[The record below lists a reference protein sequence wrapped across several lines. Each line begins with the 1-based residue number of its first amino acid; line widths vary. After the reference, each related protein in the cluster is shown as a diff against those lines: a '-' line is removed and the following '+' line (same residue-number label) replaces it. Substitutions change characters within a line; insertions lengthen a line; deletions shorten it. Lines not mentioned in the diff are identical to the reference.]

1 MVVGYVARGVQVVSA
16 TAISFPRRDSCSGEF
31 RVPAIRYPTRYRRLP
46 RGREEFALFL
56 AEMDVLFERAVAL
69 DRQQRALSV
78 QLADVR
84 TALAEMRVTMW
95 PSVDPKDIVHGIRVT
110 RRRGPPPI
118 PPVAPN
124 AQPLTGT
131 QLRSTV
137 LAILLGERRP
147 MTLVEVHREVH
158 LRGYVIASR
167 EPVKRLADALR
178 YETILGRA
186 HRVDRGIYTLG
197 ELSPGTRRRLA
208 KIPL

>member
-1 MVVGYVARGVQVVSA
+1 MVVAQVVRGDVVA
-16 TAISFPRRDSCSGEF
+16 PGAAVCFPRRGNCSREF

-46 RGREEFALFL
+46 CGPEEIALYL
-56 AEMDVLFERAVAL
+56 AEMDVLLDRAIAL
-69 DRQQRALSV
+69 DQQQRALSA

-84 TALAEMRVTMW
+84 TSLAEMRVVMW
-95 PSVDPKDIVHGIRVT
+95 PSIDPKDIVHGFRVT

-124 AQPLTGT
+124 AKPLAGKH
-131 QLRSTV
+131 LRSTV
-137 LAILLGERRP
+137 LAILLRHQRSL
-147 MTLVEVHREVH
+147 TLVEVHRELH
-158 LRGYVIASR
+158 LSGYAIASR

-186 HRVDRGIYTLG
+186 QRVERGVYVLG
-197 ELSPGTRRRLA
+197 QLSPGTRRRLA